1 MSNTTDTS
9 TIANMERQIADLQKQ
24 LRDAKNNSDA
34 KNESDARNN
43 SNVIECCGICFGSP
57 FLPVFIVGRNSNPS
71 CKSTVRRQCPSGQ
84 LYCTGCARQLITN
97 LKEEGVKHT
106 CPTGCCIIDL
116 NQSTSKSYGEVGRD
130 PNGPSC
136 PNLWRQFDKLGTR
149 GFRTECECGFES
161 QSNMTLWK
169 HVRYDCKNGFA
180 KCPTCGN
187 NMTRGELASHQENC
201 KKFCPTCN
209 VEVSN
214 DEVHRCPNKSLAK
227 CRFCKICLTMNNIE
241 DHQDCTIVLPRNLP
255 HKLT

>member
-24 LRDAKNNSDA
+24 LRDAKNNSNA
-34 KNESDARNN
+34 KNDSNN
-43 SNVIECCGICFGSP
+43 IGRCALCLHEP
-57 FLPVFIVGRNSNPS
+57 FLPVFLVGRNSNPS
-71 CKSTVRRQCPSGQ
+71 CKSIVLRPCPSGQ
-84 LYCTGCARQLITN
+84 LYCTGCARELIASM
-97 LKEEGVKHT
+97 KEGVGKQT
-106 CPTGCCIIDL
+106 CPIGCCMIDL
-116 NQSTSKSYGEVGRD
+116 NQSPSKSYGEIGRD
-130 PNGPSC
+130 RNGPSC
-136 PNLWRQFDKLGTR
+136 PILWRQLDNFGTG

-161 QSNMTLWK
+161 QSIITLWN
-169 HVRYDCKNGFA
+169 HVRYDCKYGFA
-180 KCPTCGN
+180 KCPTCGT

-214 DEVHRCPNKSLAK
+214 DEVHRCPNKTLAK
-227 CRFCKICLTMNNIE
+227 CRFCNKCLTMNNIE